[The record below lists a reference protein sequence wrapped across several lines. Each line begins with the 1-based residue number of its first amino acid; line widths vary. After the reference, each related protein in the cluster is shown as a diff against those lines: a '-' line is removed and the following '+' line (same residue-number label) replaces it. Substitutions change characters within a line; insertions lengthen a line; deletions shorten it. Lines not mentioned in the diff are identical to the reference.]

1 MNSRTHRALTA
12 TALAIALT
20 TLGCATEE
28 EEPRILASPVFA
40 VSAEEIDVID
50 RIEATGELLAKD
62 DASVAAQVGGA
73 ITETLIE
80 EGSSVA
86 AGDVIVEIDPERRAL
101 ELEDQMAQV
110 VQAQAHADARIDVLD
125 TDLRTCMG
133 IDG

>member
-1 MNSRTHRALTA
+1 MKPGTLRALTA
-12 TALAIALT
+12 ASALAIALT
-20 TLGCATEE
+20 TFGCSTEE

-40 VSAEEIDVID
+40 VPAEEVDIID

-86 AGDVIVEIDPERRAL
+86 AGDV
-101 ELEDQMAQV
+101 V
-110 VQAQAHADARIDVLD
+110 VGVA
-125 TDLRTCMG
+125 LRTG
-133 IDG
+133 AARRVALPPVVERVASGAAPRKVRAKSNSVVVA